1 MKERITDYHPKD
13 WITHCREQAL
23 LLSIEKRQEFIN
35 YMWNEHLSVG
45 DASKK
50 ADLNFDEAAGIMNM
64 QIKQRRDMSIDWDGH
79 IKQNM
84 DE

>member
-35 YMWNEHLSVG
+35 YVWDEHLSVG

-64 QIKQRRDMSIDWDGH
+64 QIKQHTYFDTQAS
-79 IKQNM
+79 
-84 DE
+84 